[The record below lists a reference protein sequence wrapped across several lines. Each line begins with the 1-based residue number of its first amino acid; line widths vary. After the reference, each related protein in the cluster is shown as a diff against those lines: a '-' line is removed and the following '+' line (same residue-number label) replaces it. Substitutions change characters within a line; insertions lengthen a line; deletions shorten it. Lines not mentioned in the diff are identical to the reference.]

1 MIDDELFSLLRYGC
15 RTARCAVITLTDV
28 AGLRA
33 CCVWRL
39 RQLEFGVTC
48 IDDVTR
54 LLYCSMCG
62 GRVMTSSTPRCRG
75 HCSNVVRAC
84 LAVHAIN
91 VAWNEYLCQ
100 SISPSSC
107 LCLPVSVSRSVSTH
121 LAVVVSKI
129 TRYS

>member
-1 MIDDELFSLLRYGC
+1 MSCFRYCDTAVELRG
-15 RTARCAVITLTDV
+15 VITHTDV

-62 GRVMTSSTPRCRG
+62 GRVVTSSTPRCRG
-75 HCSNVVRAC
+75 HCGNVVRAC
-84 LAVHAIN
+84 LAVHADIN
-91 VAWNEYLCQ
+91 AAWNEYLCQ